1 MGDEELIFN
10 NGSTLEMGDLAKKYE
25 EVCRGSYYFFR
36 GFAVYVPASLGTD
49 GKYTDVNGKTYDAV
63 KVMAMTAGW
72 DNIMN
77 TSMIR

>member
-10 NGSTLEMGDLAKKYE
+10 NGSTLEMGDLAKKYAE
-25 EVCRGSYYFFR
+25 GCRGIYYFFR
-36 GFAVYVPASLGTD
+36 GFAVYVPASLGID
-49 GKYTDVNGKTYDAV
+49 GNIQMSTARLMMLV

-77 TSMIR
+77 TSTIR